1 MTISSPLSVVLYIIS
16 SPLSVVLYITI
27 SSPLSVVLYII
38 SSPLSVVLYITI
50 SSPLSVVLYI
60 TISSPL
66 SVVLYIISSPLSVV
80 LYIISSPLSRSSKS
94 PALAGELPLYSSFL
108 SYLPLSRF
116 SLASSRYDGNRRGHA
131 HFSGARRCSSGLARE
146 QQLTCDVLTSSR
158 LPTAANENDI
168 VERCPQNV
176 LAPAMTL
183 RIHQESR
190 KLSTNASIK
199 SPVHAS

>member
-1 MTISSPLSVVLYIIS
+1 MAIGEDTPILPARAGAVAVLLLSL
-16 SPLSVVLYITI
+16 
-27 SSPLSVVLYII
+27 
-38 SSPLSVVLYITI
+38 
-50 SSPLSVVLYI
+50 
-60 TISSPL
+60 
-66 SVVLYIISSPLSVV
+66 
-80 LYIISSPLSRSSKS
+80 
-94 PALAGELPLYSSFL
+94 
-108 SYLPLSRF
+108 
-116 SLASSRYDGNRRGHA
+116 D
-131 HFSGARRCSSGLARE
+131 RE

-176 LAPAMTL
+176 LALAMTL

>member
-1 MTISSPLSVVLYIIS
+1 MYNILVLKIWRSKNTTIYTTYIF
-16 SPLSVVLYITI
+16 VDGKT
-27 SSPLSVVLYII
+27 
-38 SSPLSVVLYITI
+38 
-50 SSPLSVVLYI
+50 
-60 TISSPL
+60 
-66 SVVLYIISSPLSVV
+66 
-80 LYIISSPLSRSSKS
+80 RGSKS
-94 PALAGELPLYSSFL
+94 PTLAGDLPLYSSFL

-116 SLASSRYDGNRRGHA
+116 SLASSRYDGNRRGYA
-131 HFSGARRCSSGLARE
+131 HFAGVRRRSSGFAALDRE
-146 QQLTCDVLTSSR
+146 QQLSCDVLTSSR